1 MFGIIVSWNDAEDTE
16 TTELFFTKESM
27 FKYVQEL
34 IHYEGL
40 TDENIVYFV
49 TYSKD
54 EIERDF

>member
-1 MFGIIVSWNDAEDTE
+1 MFGIIVRWNDAENTE

-27 FKYVQEL
+27 LKYVQEL

-54 EIERDF
+54 EIEKYF